1 MSFREKYAR
10 LGERYEI
17 LEKPLDRFFC
27 PLRKKAAAF
36 VRGRTLEVGVGVGKM
51 LPYYPPGIELHA
63 VDAVPEMV
71 GIARRK
77 AKELGLNAR
86 FYVMDAE
93 RLEFPDESFDTVL
106 SSFVFCTV
114 PDPER
119 AMEEIHRVLKPGGR
133 VVLLEHTKSD
143 CRLLN
148 WLFLKPLNLLLGW
161 LLGDNTLRETHELVR
176 RYFEVE
182 HEESHYRGV
191 VRLIVAKKSEDVGK
205 TFKGTDG

>member
-10 LGERYEI
+10 LGERYNA

-27 PLRKKAAAF
+27 PLRGKAAEFA
-36 VRGRTLEVGVGVGKM
+36 RGKVLEVGVGVGKM
-51 LPYYPPGIELHA
+51 LPYYPPNVELHA

-77 AKELGLNAR
+77 ARELGLNTR
-86 FYVMDAE
+86 FCVMDAE

-114 PDPER
+114 PNPER
-119 AMEEIHRVLKPGGR
+119 AMEEIRRVLKPGGR
-133 VVLLEHTKSD
+133 VILLEHTRSD

-148 WLFLKPLNLLLGW
+148 WLFLKPLDVLLGLLLD
-161 LLGDNTLRETHELVR
+161 DNTLRETHLLAR
-176 RYFEVE
+176 KYFEIE
-182 HEESHYRGV
+182 HEESHYRGI
-191 VRLIVAKKSEDVGK
+191 VRLIVGRKV
-205 TFKGTDG
+205 

>member
-10 LGERYEI
+10 LGERYEV

-36 VRGRTLEVGVGVGKM
+36 ARGRVLEVGVGVGKM

-63 VDAVPEMV
+63 VDAVPGMIK
-71 GIARRK
+71 IARKK
-77 AKELGLNAR
+77 AKELGLNAH
-86 FYVMDAE
+86 FYVMDVE
-93 RLEFPDESFDTVL
+93 RLEFPDESFDTVV

-119 AMEEIHRVLKPGGR
+119 AMEEIHRILKPGGR
-133 VVLLEHTKSD
+133 AVFLEHTKSD
-143 CRLLN
+143 CRILN
-148 WLFLKPLNLLLGW
+148 WLFLKPLDLLLGW
-161 LLGDNTLRETHELVR
+161 LIEDNTLRETHELVK

-182 HEESHYRGV
+182 HEESHYSGI
-191 VRLIVAKKSEDVGK
+191 VRLIVAKKPQGR
-205 TFKGTDG
+205 